1 MKVLQSTRRTSRL
14 AVVVA
19 AAASL
24 LFLGSAPAAQAQEP
38 NPTVNVDYDAVG
50 STYIGSQVDAT
61 MPLGPSTLSSTL
73 DVVTGEIVAGQ
84 LPIPSQQLNF
94 DIFGI
99 PARATVTMTQVG
111 ELTGALLQTDQLG
124 QARLESNVA
133 YDIKISN
140 IEARVFGIWWPLA
153 VGSNC
158 HTINPVQIAAN
169 TPEGEYFS
177 VNTGGRVTGT
187 YTIGKFTGC
196 TPLNFFNI
204 PGFFPWFGSIPVN
217 SLVPGSNNTLDLTI
231 SNPRFGG

>member
-24 LFLGSAPAAQAQEP
+24 LFLGSAPAAQAQDP
-38 NPTVNVDYDAVG
+38 NPTLNVDYDAVG
-50 STYIGSQVDAT
+50 TTYIGSQVDAT
-61 MPLGPSTLSSTL
+61 MPIGPSTLESTL
-73 DVVTGEIVAGQ
+73 DVVTGEIVAGS

-99 PARATVTMTQVG
+99 PARATVTLTQVG
-111 ELTGALLQTDQLG
+111 ELTGALIPTGPLG
-124 QARLESNVA
+124 EARLESDVA

-140 IEARVFGIWWPLA
+140 IETRVFGIWWPLA

-158 HTINPVQIAAN
+158 HTISPAQISVS
-169 TPEGEYFS
+169 TPEGEAFTL
-177 VNTGGRVTGT
+177 NGGGRVAGT

-204 PGFFPWFGSIPVN
+204 PGFFPWFGSVPIN
-217 SLVPGSNNTLDLTI
+217 ALVPGSNNTIDLTI
-231 SNPRFGG
+231 NNPRFGG